1 MCHYA
6 QKYHY
11 ITGIMGSRPCATQK
25 LENPS
30 LGGEA
35 VKPLPSGIEKW
46 DTAGIFCSFL
56 HCYILS
62 QTQTAPGT
70 QYVLS
75 ENSIVNESLHKKWI
89 VLGAFLKVWLH
100 NV

>member
-1 MCHYA
+1 
-6 QKYHY
+6 
-11 ITGIMGSRPCATQK
+11 MGSRPCATQK

-35 VKPLPSGIEKW
+35 VKPLPTGIEKW

-56 HCYILS
+56 HCYIFS

-75 ENSIVNESLHKKWI
+75 ENSIVNESLHKKMDCSRGFSESLASQCI
-89 VLGAFLKVWLH
+89 VVEHRNPVFKTL
-100 NV
+100 